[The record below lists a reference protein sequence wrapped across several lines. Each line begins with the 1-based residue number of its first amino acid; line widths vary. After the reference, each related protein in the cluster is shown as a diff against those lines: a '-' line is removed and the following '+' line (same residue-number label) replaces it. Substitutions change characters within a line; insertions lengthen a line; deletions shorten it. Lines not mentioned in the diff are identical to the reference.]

1 MFVPVPI
8 IGIVLVSTNVS
19 WKTEGHTGGVGSS
32 IRLLDKKLRRKYL
45 ITCID
50 KIVIIGHNHND

>member
-19 WKTEGHTGGVGSS
+19 WKIEGQTGGVGSS
-32 IRLLDKKLRRKYL
+32 IRLNEK
-45 ITCID
+45 
-50 KIVIIGHNHND
+50 